1 MLERLAGA
9 ALLVAAC
16 FVGPARA
23 ADAAS
28 VAGDPAV
35 EARVKQIASQLR
47 CLVCQNETIA
57 ESSAELAQDLRAQV
71 RRMLGEGRS
80 EDDIV
85 QYMTERYGD
94 FVLYRPPLKAST
106 LVLWCGPFVLLI
118 GGGWCL
124 YAVLKRR
131 AGLGDEHFEPDPA
144 DDDGSPRP

>member
-1 MLERLAGA
+1 MLERWLGV
-9 ALLVAAC
+9 ALLVATCLA
-16 FVGPARA
+16 GPARA
-23 ADAAS
+23 ADVAS

-47 CLVCQNETIA
+47 CLVCQNESIA
-57 ESSAELAQDLRAQV
+57 ESSADLAQDLRAQV

-80 EDDIV
+80 EEDIV

-94 FVLYRPPLKAST
+94 FVRYRPPLKVST
-106 LVLWCGPFVLLI
+106 LVLWCGPFVLLL

-124 YAVLKRR
+124 YAALKRR

-144 DDDGSPRP
+144 DDDRDATP